1 MSTGLS
7 VLFFFFCNICADLR
21 CCVWAFSL
29 AAESGGYFLAAMHG
43 LLIAVA
49 SLVAEHRL
57 QAHGLRSCTVRA
69 PELQHAGSGVVVPR
83 IQSSGSVVVVPWLG
97 CPETYGIFP
106 DQGSNWCPL
115 YCKVDS

>member
-57 QAHGLRSCTVRA
+57 QAPALAQELLAGFCSC
-69 PELQHAGSGVVVPR
+69 GS
-83 IQSSGSVVVVPWLG
+83 WTL
-97 CPETYGIFP
+97 E
-106 DQGSNWCPL
+106 
-115 YCKVDS
+115 